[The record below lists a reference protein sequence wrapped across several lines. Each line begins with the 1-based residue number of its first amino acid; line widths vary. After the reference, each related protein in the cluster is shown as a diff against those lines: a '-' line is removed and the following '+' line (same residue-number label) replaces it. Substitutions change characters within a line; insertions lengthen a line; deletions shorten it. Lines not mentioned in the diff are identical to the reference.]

1 MVVNINIRIRFSF
14 YMIGILLLSFG
25 ISCSVNSQLGAAPMP
40 SLQVGLQQTI
50 GLTVGSWEFIIGAIL
65 VTIMAIVRRSR
76 PDILAFLTSFLTG
89 LSIDMWLYVTE
100 QVYIPEQLPGKILF
114 LCFGLLFIGLGV
126 SLYLQAK
133 FSPAPPDGMI
143 LLLEEIWKMNR
154 STSRTLFSLAVVTL
168 GFLFSGP
175 VGIGTFIMVVSL
187 GPIVAFFYPKVEKL
201 FIKLNYDKQLIET
214 FHKEG

>member
-1 MVVNINIRIRFSF
+1 LVVNRNIRIRFSF

-76 PDILAFLTSFLTG
+76 PDILAFLSSFLTG

-143 LLLEEIWKMNR
+143 LLLEGIWKMNR

-201 FIKLNYDKQLIET
+201 FIKLKYDKQLIQT